1 MTTALEVNKIK
12 WIEESDDYHVNL
24 TRKNDSE
31 KEFKGSFPLDLHSI
45 ATSIAK
51 NY

>member
-12 WIEESDDYHVNL
+12 WIEGSDIYHVNL
-24 TRKNDSE
+24 TGQNDSE
-31 KEFKGSFPLDLHSI
+31 KELKGSFPLRWHSI
-45 ATSIAK
+45 ATAIAK